1 MLILIYLYVTFL
13 YFLQGDNAT
22 FSYSLRG
29 GEDRFI
35 VDPHTGVIAVNGSL
49 DREKQENFSFG
60 VRTICCNDN
69 IHFPGF

>member
-1 MLILIYLYVTFL
+1 MLILIYQYVAFL

-35 VDPHTGVIAVNGSL
+35 VDPHTGVIAVNGTL
-49 DREKQENFSFG
+49 DREKQENVSFV
-60 VRTICCNDN
+60 VRTVCYNDN
-69 IHFPGF
+69 RHFPGF